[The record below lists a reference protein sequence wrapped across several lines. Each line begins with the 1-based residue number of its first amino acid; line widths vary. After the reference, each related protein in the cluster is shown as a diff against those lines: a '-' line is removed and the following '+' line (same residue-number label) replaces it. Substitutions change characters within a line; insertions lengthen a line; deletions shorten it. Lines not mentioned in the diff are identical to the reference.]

1 MIVGDEGAGSVVEAG
16 FDGVMLSKAECVDED
31 TCAGDLNGDGE
42 VGVDDVLAVIG
53 AFGTSDPAGDA
64 DGSGLVDVNDVL
76 LVVGAFGPCE

>member
-1 MIVGDEGAGSVVEAG
+1 M
-16 FDGVMLSKAECVDED
+16 
-31 TCAGDLNGDGE
+31 
-42 VGVDDVLAVIG
+42 DDVLAVIG